1 MGGSC
6 SSSRAR
12 NDEVVHAHALG
23 RPGGARLDRHSLNG
37 PTSSFF
43 LVSTEIVAV
52 PVAGPRAEYPFII
65 WEANV
70 EPESLAVKV
79 QHEV

>member
-1 MGGSC
+1 MNG
-6 SSSRAR
+6 
-12 NDEVVHAHALG
+12 
-23 RPGGARLDRHSLNG
+23 NG

-43 LVSTEIVAV
+43 LVSTEIVTV